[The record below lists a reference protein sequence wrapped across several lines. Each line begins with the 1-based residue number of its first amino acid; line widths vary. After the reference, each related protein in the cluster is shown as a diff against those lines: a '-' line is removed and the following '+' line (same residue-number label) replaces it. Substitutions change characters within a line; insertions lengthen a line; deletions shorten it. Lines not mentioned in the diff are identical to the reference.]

1 MHAIILGRP
10 SRRLFEQHA
19 RLRGL
24 AALLSLHRL
33 VIISIGAGT
42 FVVVLAGCQQGRLM
56 TPLASRRSMDNT
68 PPSIHGP
75 SMAGSAQSRA
85 ATQSGTQ
92 KSAPQIQITSESAVP
107 ETDIEPVEQRLATN
121 RQVARRTASGTTG
134 TKPDAAPKI
143 TPAATENAMSEIAV
157 QAPIAPVTATLASAP
172 QLHPIPQ
179 EIIDA
184 EIAQVSAT
192 MPLDPLPLDPLPKS
206 SFALP
211 QVYSGVDVRELLA
224 ALENAPPELQQ
235 DAVAKLIAISRSR
248 ARETAQPLAID
259 DALAA
264 AFDELPELPT
274 VVPDRDAKPSRIGT
288 SEPSSKSGIAAVQ
301 SEVSQAIVQTLAVEP
316 TIQQASLEKIHEPT
330 IDAAMQTLSNPIEI
344 ASASPASA
352 AIANAPQNMTFSDQ
366 EVPLQNVSMSLSDSP
381 KAPEQEIMP
390 ETERGVAAFS
400 DAELFNALVARLQ
413 VPTPGESDAERHRR
427 QVVSRHLMVLS
438 GDPERAVD
446 QLEGLSEEESQYLRH
461 QLLGLWKIVDP
472 QGHPVPSHRFSSA
485 LPEIRKATGY
495 LAAASN
501 SLEVRALEFCTEIES
516 YGQIKPFPNRR
527 FSAGQEVILYCEIDN
542 FVSHSVEG
550 GFETRLRGTYDLLD
564 ANGERIASQTLPED
578 HQTSKNHLRDYFIAY
593 QMYLP
598 EAVDPGRYQLRLTME
613 DIHGKKYG
621 QATVDFE
628 IKR

>member
-10 SRRLFEQHA
+10 SRRLFEQIA
-19 RLRGL
+19 RLRGRVS
-24 AALLSLHRL
+24 LLSLHRL
-33 VIISIGAGT
+33 VTISIGAGT
-42 FVVVLAGCQQGRLM
+42 VVVVLAGCQQGRLM
-56 TPLASRRSMDNT
+56 TPLASRRSMDNS
-68 PPSIHGP
+68 PPAIHGP
-75 SMAGSAQSRA
+75 SMAGTAQSRA
-85 ATQSGTQ
+85 ATPSGTR
-92 KSAPQIQITSESAVP
+92 KSASQIQITSESAVP

-134 TKPDAAPKI
+134 ANPAAAPEL
-143 TPAATENAMSEIAV
+143 TPAATGNTMSEIAV
-157 QAPIAPVTATLASAP
+157 QAPFAPVTGTLASAS
-172 QLHPIPQ
+172 QLQSIPR
-179 EIIDA
+179 ENVDA
-184 EIAQVSAT
+184 EVAQASAT
-192 MPLDPLPLDPLPKS
+192 LPIDPLTKP

-235 DAVAKLIAISRSR
+235 AAVAKLIAISRSR
-248 ARETAQPLAID
+248 ARETAQPISID

-274 VVPDRDAKPSRIGT
+274 VVPDRAVKPSRIGT
-288 SEPSSKSGIAAVQ
+288 SEPSSNAGLAAAQ
-301 SEVSQAIVQTLAVEP
+301 NQVSQAITQTLAVEP
-316 TIQQASLEKIHEPT
+316 TIRQASLEKIQEPT
-330 IDAAMQTLSNPIEI
+330 IDAAMQALSNPSEI
-344 ASASPASA
+344 ASASSVAH
-352 AIANAPQNMTFSDQ
+352 APQNMTFSDQ
-366 EVPLQNVSMSLSDSP
+366 ELPLQSVAMSLSDSP
-381 KAPEQEIMP
+381 NAPVQEITP
-390 ETERGVAAFS
+390 ETVKGAAAFS
-400 DAELFNALVARLQ
+400 DAELFHALVSRLQ
-413 VPTPGESDAERHRR
+413 KPTPGESDAERHRR

-446 QLEGLSEEESQYLRH
+446 QLEDLSEEESQYLRH

-485 LPEIRKATGY
+485 LPEIRKATAY

-527 FSAGQEVILYCEIDN
+527 FAAGQEVILYCEIDS

-593 QMYLP
+593 QMFLP
-598 EAVDPGRYQLRLTME
+598 EAIDPGRYQLRLTME